1 MEDNKIKFT
10 LDAKV
15 IIGLVIIAMGVIFL
29 LENLGY
35 VEDFQFWSFWP
46 VIPILIGISL
56 LGRPPEVRQPLAG
69 SILIVVGV
77 LFLLYNFDIIP
88 WSIGDFW
95 PVFVILVG
103 LVILKGAIFRG
114 SPKGQPSTDYVNMSM
129 VLGGGDF
136 KFSTKNFKGGKIDA
150 IMGGGTIDL
159 RKAEIQEDEVVLDA
173 FALWGGIEIR
183 VPEHWQV
190 TVHGTP
196 LLGGIDNKVAHV
208 PAEGPSKKLTIKA
221 TAIMG
226 GVEIKN

>member
-15 IIGLVIIAMGVIFL
+15 ILGLVVIAMGVIFL

-35 VEDFQFWSFWP
+35 IEDFNFWEFWP
-46 VIPILIGISL
+46 VVPIMIGLSM
-56 LGRPPEVRQPLAG
+56 LGRPPEVRQPLG
-69 SILIVVGV
+69 GIVLITVGV
-77 LFLLYNFDIIP
+77 LFLLHNLDIIP
-88 WSIGDFW
+88 WNIGDFW

-103 LVILKGAIFRG
+103 LIILKGAFFR
-114 SPKGQPSTDYVNMSM
+114 STAKGEASTDYVSMSM

-136 KFSTKNFKGGKIDA
+136 KFETKNFKGGKIDA

-159 RKAEIQEDEVVLDA
+159 RKAEIQEDEVTLDA
-173 FALWGGIEIR
+173 FALWGGIELK

-196 LLGGIDNKVAHV
+196 LLGGIDNKVSHV
-208 PAEGPSKKLTIKA
+208 PAEGPSKKLTIRA

-226 GVEIKN
+226 GVEIRN